1 MKEIYPKC
9 QQLTKAILI
18 LEFWSN
24 KVSAELALEVCL
36 RCEGLLGSLLQVFL
50 FFCTFFSLLTS
61 L

>member
-9 QQLTKAILI
+9 QQLTKAILFW
-18 LEFWSN
+18 EFWSN
-24 KVSAELALEVCL
+24 KVSAELALKVCL
-36 RCEGLLGSLLQVFL
+36 RCEGLLGILLQVFL